1 MILSFYGN
9 SDLIKEGVSF
19 ILKKKNAC
27 SLSCHELNKETDSI
41 IMCVFSQTQSWIAY
55 LSKDV

>member
-19 ILKKKNAC
+19 ILKKKMLVH
-27 SLSCHELNKETDSI
+27 SPVMS
-41 IMCVFSQTQSWIAY
+41 
-55 LSKDV
+55 